1 MEISVL
7 STTNYDYNQE
17 LEISFINKWF
27 PFLALPLFI
36 FIQEMSDESIS
47 NFHYT

>member
-1 MEISVL
+1 MHC
-7 STTNYDYNQE
+7 TTMHDHDYTQE